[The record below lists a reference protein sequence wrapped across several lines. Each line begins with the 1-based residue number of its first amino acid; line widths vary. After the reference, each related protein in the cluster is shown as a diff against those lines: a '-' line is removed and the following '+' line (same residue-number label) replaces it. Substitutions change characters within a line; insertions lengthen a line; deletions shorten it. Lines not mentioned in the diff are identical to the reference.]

1 MTNLDNIDVPREAVL
16 AADKSLC
23 ETLDVQSALRAAL
36 QAWVDCGRARVG
48 AGCIDDINDE
58 GDWLAEA
65 PPYSV
70 PEPEF
75 PVLILRLDPIAKE
88 PSDD

>member
-1 MTNLDNIDVPREAVL
+1 MTNFDNIDVPREAVL

-36 QAWVDCGRARVG
+36 QAWVDTGRARIG
-48 AGCIDDINDE
+48 AASVDDINDD
-58 GDWLAEA
+58 GDWIAEA

-75 PVLILRLDPIAKE
+75 HVLILRLDPIAKE
-88 PSDD
+88 PSHD